1 MNGKDLMCGDW
12 VLSKENDK
20 PCKIVSVNK
29 QTDKSVLLATENGLH
44 FDYMYKPVPIQRI
57 HLTKNGFKAQ
67 DEDDCVFVYSD
78 GYVIT
83 VHFDDEIIDKG
94 NNIQI
99 PATVFIRIDFAEKE
113 MCMEIKYLHELQHAM
128 KLFGIDKEI
137 KL

>member
-1 MNGKDLMCGDW
+1 MNGKDLMFGDW
-12 VLSKENDK
+12 VLYKEDNK
-20 PCKIVSVNK
+20 PYKIESVITQK
-29 QTDKSVLLATENGLH
+29 DGSVLLASGIGLH
-44 FDYMYKPVPIQRI
+44 FEWLYKPIPIQRI
-57 HLTKNGFKAQ
+57 HLTKNGFKAK
-67 DEDDCVFVYSD
+67 DADDCVFVYSD

-99 PATVFIRIDFAEKE
+99 PATVFLRIDFAEKD

-137 KL
+137 EL